1 MRNATERTF
10 WGTNKVDCLEQIGSF
25 EYGVYVMKGI
35 VLKNKCVK
43 EGWKFSPNNRQL
55 YMMTVLFWE
64 D

>member
-1 MRNATERTF
+1 MENAKERTF
-10 WGTNKVDCLEQIGSF
+10 WGTNKADCLEQIGSF
-25 EYGVYVMKGI
+25 EYGVYMMKGI

-43 EGWKFSPNNRQL
+43 EGWKFSLNNRQL